1 VIVRAGFLAPLLR
14 RRTETFSLRNAR
26 TGAIVATRVEAA
38 LDSATRRRG
47 LLGRDGLPEGT
58 ALVIAPSNAVHTFRM
73 RFAIDVIFVRR
84 DGRVTKVRAA
94 IPARR
99 LAVSPMAFAVVE
111 TAAGGSAG
119 VAPGDYLE
127 LAPVNPV
134 AAAQSS
140 TDREDM
146 SGTTGRAAGPIEGLG
161 QKIPSA
167 GA

>member
-1 VIVRAGFLAPLLR
+1 
-14 RRTETFSLRNAR
+14 
-26 TGAIVATRVEAA
+26 
-38 LDSATRRRG
+38 
-47 LLGRDGLPEGT
+47 
-58 ALVIAPSNAVHTFRM
+58 M

-146 SGTTGRAAGPIEGLG
+146 SEPRGRAAGPFEGIG

-167 GA
+167 GT

>member
-1 VIVRAGFLAPLLR
+1 MRAGFLAPLLH

-94 IPARR
+94 MPAGR
-99 LAVSPMAFAVVE
+99 LAASPMAFAVVE
-111 TAAGGSAG
+111 TAAGGSGG
-119 VAPGDYLE
+119 VTPGDYLE
-127 LAPVNPV
+127 LAAVNPV
-134 AAAQSS
+134 AAEQCS
-140 TDREDM
+140 TDREDIG
-146 SGTTGRAAGPIEGLG
+146 GTTGHAAGPSERLD
-161 QKIPSA
+161 QKISA
-167 GA
+167 AGT

>member
-1 VIVRAGFLAPLLR
+1 VRAGFLAPLLHGG
-14 RRTETFSLRNAR
+14 TETFLLRNAR

-73 RFAIDVIFVRR
+73 RFAIDVIFARR

-94 IPARR
+94 MPARR
-99 LAVSPMAFAVVE
+99 VAVSPLAFAVVE

-134 AAAQSS
+134 AAEQSS

-146 SGTTGRAAGPIEGLG
+146 RGTTGRAAGPSEGIG
-161 QKIPSA
+161 QKISSA
-167 GA
+167 SA